1 MKKNEV
7 ARMLRAVPIFSGL
20 DEDKLHVVARYA
32 RSYCFKKG
40 EEIFS
45 EGSAAKE
52 LYVIQE
58 GEILILKKVNG
69 GKTTDLARFI
79 SGESFGELD
88 LFDSAP
94 MPATAV
100 AERDTTLIVFPH
112 RETKL
117 ENVMRDHP
125 AVFAELLK
133 RLLAVVAGRIRTAN
147 KLISEKAPWIQEL
160 RAQLLT
166 DKLTGL
172 FNPNYVEEELSKQLS
187 SKDAVASVLVMKPDN
202 FKHVNDAFG
211 HDAGDAALR
220 LVAGFVKSY
229 LGVTKGTAIRYR
241 GDEFAL
247 VLHGVET
254 GDAERIGERL
264 RAEIK
269 ELDLRTITGECSFRL
284 TASVGVAGFPAH
296 ANDGVTLVHRAHEAM
311 LAARGGGGDRVKV
324 ASGGR

>member
-1 MKKNEV
+1 MKKNEI
-7 ARMLRAVPIFSGL
+7 ARMLRDVPVFSGL
-20 DEDKLHVVARYA
+20 DEGRLDVVARYA
-32 RSYCFKKG
+32 RPYRFRKG

-58 GEILILKKVNG
+58 GEVLISRKLNG
-69 GKTTDLARFI
+69 GKTADLARFI

-94 MPATAV
+94 MPATAA

-117 ENVMRDHP
+117 GIVMRKHP
-125 AVFAELLK
+125 DVFAEILK

-172 FNPNYVEEELSKQLS
+172 FNRNYIDEELTGHLS
-187 SKDAVASVLVMKPDN
+187 PKGAVASVLVLKPDN

-211 HDAGDAALR
+211 HDAGDAALK
-220 LVAGFVKSY
+220 LVAGFVKSFV
-229 LGVTKGTAIRYR
+229 GITKGTAIRYR

-254 GDAERIGERL
+254 AEAERTAKRL
-264 RAEIK
+264 RAGIK
-269 ELDLRTITGECSFRL
+269 ELDLRPITGEGAFRL
-284 TASVGVAGFPAH
+284 TVSVGVAGFPAH
-296 ANDGVTLVHRAHEAM
+296 ADDGVTLVHRAHEAM
-311 LAARGGGGDRVKV
+311 LAARGGGGDGVKV
-324 ASGGR
+324 ASDGR